1 MFFGIDRLF
10 DNKNKEIEIDEM
22 STDDKIGYEDF
33 ERLFPSPLEKRF
45 DTQGNVLRQLKELNT
60 EMNPEHQDF
69 RGWDW
74 VQERFGIGVAG
85 EYVDKWKEAKKDFA
99 RKYEKWASDDTYKGA
114 EGRYDRPR
122 KDIEADLLIGK
133 PEIKESKKDL
143 SMWQKIGKHFS
154 ENADARDKLFTT
166 LGSMG
171 RELVKPVQPGQAA
184 AGALLPTLSRGMEAG
199 EEAYAAK
206 EAAETK
212 RILDIASARQKIN
225 PMQYYSNKMQEAR
238 TMVPEGTDPDSAL
251 GIQWIG
257 NYLRNQGIPG
267 QVLDLQTALTE
278 AQISLTTVSEEER
291 PNIQKNINAYISQI
305 NTLLN
310 QSLGSGG
317 STDSNT
323 VPYLG

>member
-1 MFFGIDRLF
+1 MAEWEKGYQDWL
-10 DNKNKEIEIDEM
+10 KNLDIKDYFKDFLKQNTLEEFMESEYVSDLPLDKDASYGDYLREIQKTKKYD
-22 STDDKIGYEDF
+22 TEDY
-33 ERLFPSPLEKRF
+33 P
-45 DTQGNVLRQLKELNT
+45 
-60 EMNPEHQDF
+60 
-69 RGWDW
+69 
-74 VQERFGIGVAG
+74 GIGQDTGG
-85 EYVDKWKEAKKDFA
+85 EIRKIREQRKKEAM
-99 RKYEKWASDDTYKGA
+99 EGLVKGA
-114 EGRYDRPR
+114 EQRGFIGEEYNKYDRPR
-122 KDIEADLLIGK
+122 KDIEADILISK
-133 PEIKESKKDL
+133 PQIKPGPGKDL

-166 LGSMG
+166 LGSIG
-171 RELVKPVQPGQAA
+171 REMVKPIQPGQAA

-317 STDSNT
+317 SADSNT
-323 VPYLG
+323 VPYLGG

>member
-1 MFFGIDRLF
+1 
-10 DNKNKEIEIDEM
+10 M

-33 ERLFPSPLEKRF
+33 EKLFPSPLEKRF

-99 RKYEKWASDDTYKGA
+99 RKYEKWASDDTYRGA

-122 KDIEADLLIGK
+122 KDIEMDLLIGK
-133 PEIKESKKDL
+133 PQIKESKKDL
-143 SMWQKIGKHFS
+143 SMWQRIGKHFA
-154 ENADARDKLFTT
+154 ENADKRDQLFTT
-166 LGSMG
+166 LGSIG

-212 RILDIASARQKIN
+212 RILDKI
-225 PMQYYSNKMQEAR
+225 
-238 TMVPEGTDPDSAL
+238 
-251 GIQWIG
+251 I
-257 NYLRNQGIPG
+257 
-267 QVLDLQTALTE
+267 
-278 AQISLTTVSEEER
+278 ISC
-291 PNIQKNINAYISQI
+291 
-305 NTLLN
+305 
-310 QSLGSGG
+310 
-317 STDSNT
+317 
-323 VPYLG
+323 